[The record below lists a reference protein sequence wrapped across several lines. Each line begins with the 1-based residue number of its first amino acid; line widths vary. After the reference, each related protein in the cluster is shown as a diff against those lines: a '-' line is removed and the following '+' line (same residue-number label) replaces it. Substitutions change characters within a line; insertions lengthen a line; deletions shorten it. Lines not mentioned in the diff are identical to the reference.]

1 MRKDPLNFEGSL
13 YIRDINVLSVM
24 YIADSFSSFS
34 AVVLQ
39 SFTPTGKKNFEIL
52 IFQRNTQK
60 YSWKKR
66 YSQDLLQKRNGEV
79 GGGTEETKL
88 AMCW

>member
-24 YIADSFSSFS
+24 YIANSFSSFS

-39 SFTPTGKKNFEIL
+39 SFTPTGKK
-52 IFQRNTQK
+52 
-60 YSWKKR
+60 
-66 YSQDLLQKRNGEV
+66 
-79 GGGTEETKL
+79 KL
-88 AMCW
+88 